1 MYFNIK
7 KKDAVNIFKIF
18 LAAIIPVTIGIFLL
32 VDYISGI
39 EIETAKKLVVSEQ
52 KQKIDTVEYIV
63 KSKIE
68 SNINDLMVIKDSQE
82 MYGYKTEESKETQKD
97 LAELFVRI
105 SKNKS
110 EFDQIRII
118 DNDGDEVIK
127 VNNRIL
133 KEPYIVH
140 KSNLQGNQGRYFFQ
154 HGENLKEGQ
163 VYISPL
169 DLTQIGEEIQ
179 RPYKPSMRFATPI
192 FNENGERE
200 YILVISY
207 LAQNLL
213 DVYDEYIGEQEFV
226 DTMIVN
232 KDGYYL
238 SGDYRETFGFVIPGN
253 EDKTLRLEN
262 SELWKKV
269 KSGNNFEDYF
279 TIDGI
284 NYCVDRITLS
294 DIEKAVSPDN
304 DYYIISYFENKYLPL
319 LRTKSL
325 INSDN
330 MMVYLISVMFIGLF
344 IISALYYYFN
354 KNKENYNTVQM
365 VADNSNDAV
374 FVTDD
379 RYIITYVNKT
389 LEEMTGYKKEELI
402 GKNVEIFKTKRHE
415 QDFYRKIHR
424 TVGEKGTW
432 KGKIWNKRKDG
443 MIFGSELTLIGE
455 NGSKGSKIKS
465 YIGMLND
472 LADYEKNLNG
482 KETLLNFD
490 RQIFSEREYYLEEL
504 IQGTI
509 KELDYFSIVYLYVKN
524 NNILEIT
531 YSKKEYNEITT
542 KLNENIKAIIGQENF
557 LSKMSNSEYI
567 FELRNIQEKRDI
579 GIFMKEFFYRIS
591 KPIIYRNKEVFF
603 DVKCGVAIYPESGAR
618 GRDLITNAKI
628 AFHVLQDQNYDYQI
642 YHRTSRDK
650 LVYENKI
657 DEKIKGAVKKQEL
670 VVFYQP
676 QIDSITGK
684 VIGGEALLRWDNEE
698 LGLVPPHLF
707 IPAAEK
713 NGSIIE
719 IGNFVIQEVFKLLK
733 SMEKHCGKNIPI
745 SINISPEQFK
755 YKGLIENFKY
765 LNKKYDIDFKNIKIE
780 ITEGMLVGSKIMI
793 NKKLQE
799 FKELGMDIAVD
810 DFGTGFSSLSYL
822 KDLNV
827 DELKIDREFIKN
839 IPEKDD
845 GSIARVVTSLGKNLN
860 KRVVAEGVETLEQ
873 INFLKVIG
881 CYKIQGYYY
890 SRPLGKSEFINYACE
905 KNN

>member
-7 KKDAVNIFKIF
+7 KKDAVNILKIF
-18 LAAIIPVTIGIFLL
+18 LAAFIPVAIGIFLL
-32 VDYISGI
+32 VDYISGV
-39 EIETAKKLVVSEQ
+39 EVETSKRFVISEQ
-52 KQKIDTVEYIV
+52 KEKIDTVEYII

-68 SNINDLMVIKDSQE
+68 SNIDDLMVIKDSQE
-82 MYGYKTEESKETQKD
+82 MYEYKTNKSIESKGE
-97 LAELFVRI
+97 LAGLFIRI
-105 SKNKS
+105 AKNKN

-118 DNDGDEVIK
+118 DNNGNEVIK
-127 VNNRIL
+127 VKNRIL
-133 KEPYIVH
+133 KDPYIVEDE
-140 KSNLQGNQGRYFFQ
+140 NLQDKQERYYFQ
-154 HGENLKEGQ
+154 HTESLKEGQ
-163 VYISPL
+163 VYISPI
-169 DLTQIGEEIQ
+169 DLNQEGGEVQ
-179 RPYKPSMRFATPI
+179 KPYKPSMRFATPI
-192 FNENGERE
+192 FDENGERE

-207 LAQNLL
+207 LAQYAL
-213 DVYDEYIGEQEFV
+213 DVYDEYIGDQEFL
-226 DTMIVN
+226 DTTIVN
-232 KDGYYL
+232 NDGCYL
-238 SGDYRETFGFVIPGN
+238 SGDYSETFGFVIPGN
-253 EDKTLRLEN
+253 EEKTLRVEN
-262 SELWKKV
+262 PELWGKV
-269 KSGNNFEDYF
+269 KLGKSFEDYF
-279 TIDGI
+279 TIDGV
-284 NYCVDRITLS
+284 NYCVARITFT
-294 DIEKAVSPDN
+294 DIENVISPDN

-330 MMVYLISVMFIGLF
+330 MLVYLISIMFIGLF
-344 IISALYYYFN
+344 SISVLYYYFT
-354 KNKENYNTVQM
+354 KNKANYNTVQM

-374 FVTDD
+374 FVMDD

-389 LEEMTGYKKEELI
+389 LEEVTGYTKNELI
-402 GKNVEIFKTKRHE
+402 GENIELFKTNRHE

-424 TVGEKGTW
+424 TIAEKGSW

-443 MIFGSELTLIGE
+443 MIFGSVLTLIGE
-455 NGSKGSKIKS
+455 GGSKGSKIKS
-465 YIGMLND
+465 YIGILND
-472 LADYEKNLNG
+472 LADYEKNING

-509 KELDYFSIVYLYVKN
+509 NEKDSFSIVYLYVKN

-531 YSKKEYNEITT
+531 YGKKEYIEIMTI
-542 KLNENIKAIIGQENF
+542 LNENIKAIIGPENF

-567 FELRNIQEKRDI
+567 FELRNIHEKRDI
-579 GIFMKEFFYRIS
+579 GIFMKEFFYKLS
-591 KPIIYRNKEVFF
+591 KPVIYKNKEIFF
-603 DVKCGVAIYPESGAR
+603 DVRCGIAIYPENGSR

-628 AFHVLQDQNYDYQI
+628 AFHVLQDENYDYQI

-657 DEKIKGAVKKQEL
+657 DEKIKEAVKNEEL

-684 VIGGEALLRWDNEE
+684 VIGGEALLRWDNED
-698 LGLVPPHLF
+698 LGLVPPYLF

-733 SMEKHCGKNIPI
+733 SMKKHCGENIPI

-765 LNKKYDIDFKNIKIE
+765 LNNKYDIDFKNIKIE
-780 ITEGMLVGSKIMI
+780 ITEGMLIGSKAMI
-793 NKKLQE
+793 NKKLKE
-799 FKELGMDIAVD
+799 FKSLGMDIAID

-822 KDLNV
+822 KDLKV

-845 GSIARVVTSLGKNLN
+845 GSIAKAITNMGKTLN
-860 KRVVAEGVETLEQ
+860 KRVIAEGVETIEQ

-881 CYKIQGYYY
+881 CYKIQGYFY
-890 SRPLGKSEFINYACE
+890 SKPLEKSEFINYVCE